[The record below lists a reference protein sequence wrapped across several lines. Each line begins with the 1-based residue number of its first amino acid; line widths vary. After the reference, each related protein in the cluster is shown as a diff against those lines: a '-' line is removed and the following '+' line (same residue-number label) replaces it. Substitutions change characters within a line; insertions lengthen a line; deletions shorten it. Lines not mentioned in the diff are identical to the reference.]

1 MIRHPGLLLPIITLG
16 ITVPGLAQV
25 PTEQELDEPVER
37 LSCPLP
43 PYPANLRQA
52 GIEGS
57 VTLRFIVD
65 STGRVEQGSVA
76 VVSATDPGF
85 EAPARE
91 MILNCQFRPGRVAG
105 EPVRASLEML
115 IVFNLANKEPQR

>member
-1 MIRHPGLLLPIITLG
+1 MFPK
-16 ITVPGLAQV
+16 
-25 PTEQELDEPVER
+25 QELDQPVER
-37 LSCPLP
+37 LRCPLP

-65 STGRVEQGSVA
+65 TTGRVEEGSVA
-76 VVSATDPGF
+76 VVSATNPEF
-85 EAPARE
+85 QAPARE

-105 EPVRASLEML
+105 EPVRASLEMPIL
-115 IVFNLANKEPQR
+115 FRLAKKGRDR